1 VSGYRLLQGCSG
13 KDIIGRRKGGNVEKN
28 EKAYI
33 ELQRHLDGQA
43 VGFPATK
50 SGSELRVLK
59 HIFSAEE
66 AVLATCL
73 TYKFEPIETVFARA
87 RHLVGSPE
95 ELEGRLDAIET
106 KGGIECR
113 IKNGKKLFCN
123 APLVV
128 GMYEFQLDRLTPEFL
143 ESFDAYTSDRK
154 FGIEFIGTKLPQ
166 MRTIPI
172 AKSVRLQHHVSPFDE
187 VAMLLDQAEAP
198 FAAFECI
205 CRKKKALEGK
215 PCKVTDRKET
225 CFATGSMAQAALRK
239 GKGREIS
246 RTELT
251 TIIELN
257 QKDGLVLQPANS
269 EKAEFICSCCGCC
282 CGMLGMHKHLPKPL
296 DYWASNFYA
305 TADADACNGC
315 GNCEKRCQ
323 VGAARVSEQ
332 NQKASVDLNR
342 CVGCGLCV
350 PACPGKAMS
359 LHRKTE
365 EVRPPQSREDLLDI
379 LMSHKKGRLGKMKL
393 AGKLLLDAIRTGQ
406 FHLLK

>member
-1 VSGYRLLQGCSG
+1 
-13 KDIIGRRKGGNVEKN
+13 
-28 EKAYI
+28 
-33 ELQRHLDGQA
+33 
-43 VGFPATK
+43 
-50 SGSELRVLK
+50 
-59 HIFSAEE
+59 
-66 AVLATCL
+66 
-73 TYKFEPIETVFARA
+73 
-87 RHLVGSPE
+87 
-95 ELEGRLDAIET
+95 
-106 KGGIECR
+106 
-113 IKNGKKLFCN
+113 
-123 APLVV
+123 
-128 GMYEFQLDRLTPEFL
+128 
-143 ESFDAYTSDRK
+143 
-154 FGIEFIGTKLPQ
+154 

-251 TIIELN
+251 KIIELN

-350 PACPGKAMS
+350 PACPGKAIS

-365 EVRPPQSREDLLDI
+365 EVRPPHSREDLLDI

-406 FHLLK
+406 YHLLK